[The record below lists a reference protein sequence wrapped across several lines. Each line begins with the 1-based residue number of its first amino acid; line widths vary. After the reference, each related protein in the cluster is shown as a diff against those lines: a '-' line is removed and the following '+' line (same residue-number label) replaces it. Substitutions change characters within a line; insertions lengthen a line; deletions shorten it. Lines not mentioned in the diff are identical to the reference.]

1 MHYYPLHYYTTA
13 AHKRQIYDQFGEEGL
28 KRGAGGAGAEFF
40 STIDPHELFK
50 NIFSGSNPFGTPGS
64 NPFEDMMSGFMG
76 GATGGGAG
84 GTKFNFSGGTGG
96 RVDFSDF
103 GGAFGGFTTQQQ
115 QDKPVEHV
123 LELSLEDLYHGCTKK
138 MKISRKVLG
147 ADGTTSNEDKIL
159 TIDVK
164 PGWKAGTKITFP
176 REGDQSVGR
185 IPSDIIF
192 IVGEKKHEYFTRDG
206 SNLKYEA
213 KISLKQ
219 ALCGGKIEV
228 PRINGKPLTITLNEV
243 VSPGVEKCIHG
254 EGMPVSKQPGKRGDL
269 IICYDIAFPTKFS
282 DKDVK
287 TLKGVLPD

>member
-1 MHYYPLHYYTTA
+1 
-13 AHKRQIYDQFGEEGL
+13 
-28 KRGAGGAGAEFF
+28 
-40 STIDPHELFK
+40 
-50 NIFSGSNPFGTPGS
+50 
-64 NPFEDMMSGFMG
+64 MG
-76 GATGGGAG
+76 GATGGS
-84 GTKFNFSGGTGG
+84 GTKFSFVGSGGKGG

-103 GGAFGGFTTQQQ
+103 GEAFSGFTTQQ

-192 IVGEKKHEYFTRDG
+192 IIGQKEHDKFTRDG
-206 SNLKYEA
+206 NDLKYKA
-213 KISLKQ
+213 TISLKQ

-228 PRINGKPLTITLNEV
+228 PRITGKPLSVTLDEV
-243 VSPGVEKCIHG
+243 ISPGAEKRIPC

-269 IICYDIAFPTKFS
+269 VVCHDVVFPTKFS
-282 DKDVK
+282 DKDIK

>member
-1 MHYYPLHYYTTA
+1 
-13 AHKRQIYDQFGEEGL
+13 
-28 KRGAGGAGAEFF
+28 
-40 STIDPHELFK
+40 
-50 NIFSGSNPFGTPGS
+50 
-64 NPFEDMMSGFMG
+64 MMSGFMG
-76 GATGGGAG
+76 GATGAG
-84 GTKFNFSGGTGG
+84 GTKFSFGGAGGKGG
-96 RVDFSDF
+96 RVDFTDF
-103 GGAFGGFTTQQQ
+103 GEAFSGFTTQQHGFNTQQ

-164 PGWKAGTKITFP
+164 PGWKVGTKITFP

-192 IVGEKKHEYFTRDG
+192 IIGQKEHKEFTRDG
-206 SNLKYEA
+206 NDLRYKTT
-213 KISLKQ
+213 ISLKQ

-228 PRINGKPLTITLNEV
+228 PRITGGKPLSVTLDKV
-243 VSPGVEKCIHG
+243 ISPGAEKRIPG

-269 IICYDIAFPTKFS
+269 VVCYDVVFPTDCKFS
-282 DKDVK
+282 DKDIK

>member
-1 MHYYPLHYYTTA
+1 MSTISFPTA

-28 KRGAGGAGAEFF
+28 KRGGGGAGAEFF

-50 NIFSGSNPFGTPGS
+50 NIFGGSNPFGAPGS
-64 NPFEDMMSGFMG
+64 NPFDDMMSGFMG
-76 GATGGGAG
+76 GAMGGPGTG
-84 GTKFNFSGGTGG
+84 GTKVSFPGGTGG

-103 GGAFGGFTTQQQ
+103 GGAFGGFSTQQQQ

-123 LELSLEDLYHGCTKK
+123 LELGLEDLFHGCTKK

-147 ADGTTSNEDKIL
+147 ADGTTTNEDKIL

-164 PGWKAGTKITFP
+164 PGWKAGTKVTFP

-185 IPSDIIF
+185 IPSDIVF
-192 IVGEKKHEYFTRDG
+192 IIGEKKHEHFTRDG
-206 SNLKYEA
+206 NNLKYEA

-228 PRINGKPLTITLNEV
+228 PRIKGKSLTVTLNEV
-243 VSPGVEKCIHG
+243 VRPGAEKHIPD

-269 IICYDIAFPTKFS
+269 VVCYDIVFPAKFS
-282 DKDVK
+282 DKDIK